1 MSMKVMEISNA
12 LSNISATISIDN
24 FLKTAYQNV
33 SIEKSETF
41 FSYFHVFTII
51 QQANNC
57 RCIVSMVSKYR
68 AMLWH
73 QLGEKCPFSEFFN
86 PHFSINHKYHNKNN
100 VKLSYGCIANTK
112 SLINVHNTEV
122 ITEWRLRGK

>member
-1 MSMKVMEISNA
+1 MSMKVMEILNI

-57 RCIVSMVSKYR
+57 RCIVSMASKYR
-68 AMLWH
+68 
-73 QLGEKCPFSEFFN
+73 S
-86 PHFSINHKYHNKNN
+86 N
-100 VKLSYGCIANTK
+100 VMTSTG
-112 SLINVHNTEV
+112 
-122 ITEWRLRGK
+122 